1 MTPLSNPK
9 VLAIRYDI
17 PYQLHHLPTP
27 SRQYTFAGCQP
38 CSYSICIASERILQT
53 PPPTQEAKRSLVDLM
68 LRAATVQLSLA
79 SLRSG
84 LAAAEAIGGVDEA
97 VVSAATVVMQ
107 QMVRLHRSL
116 CHSVYTYLYPSVPR
130 K

>member
-1 MTPLSNPK
+1 M
-9 VLAIRYDI
+9 
-17 PYQLHHLPTP
+17 
-27 SRQYTFAGCQP
+27 
-38 CSYSICIASERILQT
+38 
-53 PPPTQEAKRSLVDLM
+53 DLM

-107 QMVRLHRSL
+107 QLVRLYRSL
-116 CHSVYTYLYPSVPR
+116 CHSVYTYLYVRTGHRAIGDLRRLKKTNFFKDLSYI
-130 K
+130 KF